1 MGNPLRAAYKNGGTP
16 PPAASQPAVATAS
29 APTAEKTTQATL
41 PVQTTQIPPG
51 AGVSRNLSSL
61 RAKLAG
67 GGNTGVNPP
76 EAAAALTD
84 DATKPRTVETPDGGA
99 QPAPGWVEGKGGN
112 VVRAPETAGS
122 VTQNSPATEASAPAS
137 GELTRGQK
145 AALTR
150 AKNKADAA
158 AATGAQPSTAAPVAA
173 ASPSVPAPGSLRG
186 YATEAL
192 IAEILRRVTEA

>member
-51 AGVSRNLSSL
+51 AGGSRNLSSL

-99 QPAPGWVEGKGGN
+99 QPAPGWVEGRGGN
-112 VVRAPETAGS
+112 VVRAPDASALGVAGS
-122 VTQNSPATEASAPAS
+122 TQPS

-150 AKNKADAA
+150 AKNKAAAQAA
-158 AATGAQPSTAAPVAA
+158 AGGAQPSTAVPAA
-173 ASPSVPAPGSLRG
+173 AAEPSAGVPLSDRVYLRG